1 MWDSLPELGTAALY
15 VILICAAYTFAVSVG
30 AGRGRPRLLQT
41 ARFGAYATCG
51 FILFALLLLTYAFV
65 THDFRIS
72 YVARYSDRDQPWPYL
87 LSALWGGQDGSL
99 LWWLF
104 LLAVNVAACVAWLK
118 GRYRQLQPAIIAT
131 LMVVVGFFAVLM
143 LFAANPFATSFG
155 AAPPDG
161 EGLNLLLENWYMAIH
176 PPSLYIGF
184 VGCTVPFAFAIAAL
198 VTGRLDNEWIVG
210 VRKWMLFAWLFLTI
224 GNCLG
229 MLWSYEELGWGGY
242 WAWDP
247 VENAA
252 IIPWFTATAYV
263 HSTMVQERRNM
274 FKMWNIFLIC
284 ATFFLTIFGTFLTRA
299 GIIKSIHAFAES
311 SIGGY
316 FVFFMGLILASCA
329 ALIVY
334 RWRELHSETRMESL
348 ASREAA
354 FVLNNWILV
363 AIAVFVIV
371 ATLFPKLSVLFL
383 EQEVTLGAS
392 FFDRW
397 LAPLGVVLFA
407 LMGMGPLF
415 GWRKTS
421 NESLKRACIAPVA
434 GMIVAGGLL
443 LIFGGAMGF
452 PVIVDAQPTGSDF
465 ASEALA
471 AFASIAPLLVV
482 SLAGFNV
489 VVIWQEFSRGI
500 GARRRGKNQEGLV
513 TALVQL
519 VNKNRR
525 RYGGYIVH
533 LGVVLLFIGFTGK
546 AWEDRNE
553 VTLDLNESTRVGDYK
568 LTYTTFERKDTR
580 GVLKMFTS
588 VNIAKVDDDGALTQ
602 IGTLTPAKFVDTK
615 KQQPTSEMDII
626 RGVSDIYMSV
636 DSIDPT
642 TRRATFGFHIGPLV
656 NSIWLGFL
664 VMVLGSM
671 ISLWPEARFREIG
684 AWGYVRT
691 VAGGATAVAFTVLLA
706 TSPSRVLAVGGVQ
719 PGEVANLAPASRSGD
734 AAKRGETLADPIS
747 TTLSEGA
754 KRAERDGDE

>member
-15 VILICAAYTFAVSVG
+15 VILIAAAYTFAVCVG

-41 ARFGAYATCG
+41 ARLGAYATCG
-51 FILFALLLLTYAFV
+51 FVLFAVLLLTYAFV

-72 YVARYSDRDQPWPYL
+72 YVARYSDRDQPALYL
-87 LSALWGGQDGSL
+87 FSALWGGQDGSL

-104 LLAVNVAACVAWLK
+104 LLCVYVSACVAWLK

-131 LMVVVGFFAVLM
+131 LMAVIAFFTVLM

-155 AAPPDG
+155 PAPADG
-161 EGLNLLLENWYMAIH
+161 SGLNLLLENWYMAIH
-176 PPSLYIGF
+176 PPALYIGF
-184 VGCTVPFAFAIAAL
+184 VGCTIPFAFAIAAM

-229 MLWSYEELGWGGY
+229 MLWSYDELGWGGY

-252 IIPWFTATAYV
+252 CIPWFTATAYV

-274 FKMWNIFLIC
+274 FKSWNIFLIC

-299 GIIKSIHAFAES
+299 GVIKSIHAFAES
-311 SIGGY
+311 DIGIY
-316 FVFFMGLILASCA
+316 FVVFMVIILAVCTW
-329 ALIVY
+329 LIKW
-334 RWRELHSETRMESL
+334 RWRGVRSAARMESL

-363 AIAVFVIV
+363 AIAIFIIV
-371 ATLFPKLSVLFL
+371 ATVFPKLSVFFL
-383 EQEVTLGAS
+383 EQEMTLGAS

-407 LMGMGPLF
+407 LMGLGPLM

-421 NESLKRACIAPVA
+421 TESLKRACVLPVA
-434 GMIVAGGLL
+434 GMVIAGALL
-443 LIFGGAMGF
+443 LIFGSALGCPA
-452 PVIVDAQPTGSDF
+452 IVDAQPTGTDF
-465 ASEALA
+465 ASRALA
-471 AFASIAPLLVV
+471 SFASVAPLIVF

-489 VVIWQEFSRGI
+489 MVIAQEFSRGVS
-500 GARRRGKNQEGLV
+500 ARRRAKNQEGAL
-513 TALVQL
+513 TAFFQL

-553 VTLDLNESTRVGDYK
+553 VTLEQGDSARVGDYE
-568 LTYTTFERKDTR
+568 LTYAKFERVNTR
-580 GVLKMFTS
+580 GVMKMFTH
-588 VNIAKVDDDGALTQ
+588 VDVAAVDDDGARTPL
-602 IGTLTPAKFVDTK
+602 GTLVPAKFIDQ
-615 KQQPTSEMDII
+615 KQGMNTSERALI
-626 RGVSDIYMSV
+626 RGFSDLYMTV
-636 DSIDPT
+636 DMIDPGT
-642 TRRATFGFHIGPLV
+642 KRATFGFHINPLV
-656 NSIWLGFL
+656 LWIWLGFG
-664 VMVLGSM
+664 VMVFGSS
-671 ISLWPEARFREIG
+671 ISLWPEGRFREIG
-684 AWGYVRT
+684 AWGYART
-691 VAGGATAVAFTVLLA
+691 VAGGATAVAFTVILA
-706 TSPSRVLAVGGVQ
+706 TAPSRVLAVSSVA
-719 PGEVANLAPASRSGD
+719 PGAISALTASSADADANPEAKALATPTSGSR
-734 AAKRGETLADPIS
+734 E
-747 TTLSEGA
+747 
-754 KRAERDGDE
+754 ERNTNE